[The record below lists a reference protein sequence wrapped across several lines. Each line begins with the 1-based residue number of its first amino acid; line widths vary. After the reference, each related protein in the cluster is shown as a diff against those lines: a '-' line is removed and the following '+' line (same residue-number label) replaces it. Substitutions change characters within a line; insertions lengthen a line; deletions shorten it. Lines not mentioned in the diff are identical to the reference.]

1 MVSPFPV
8 YSEIANMLNDQPEL
22 AWEIDTDQLKTVI
35 QLSSGA
41 PSVLL
46 DPHALGQVTEIYRSR
61 TKPPASNSDPVPKQ
75 KLKPKLR
82 IKMIQKTPPV
92 LAPVPPA
99 SSAPVP
105 PAPPAPA
112 PPVPVPE
119 SPLTKS
125 SVVKI
130 KAVFKKRPSLVQ
142 QLNQDHT
149 KAVDMSMEELEK
161 IIKAADQAYY
171 LGSEADDD
179 AILNDKVYDYVK
191 DLYNRR
197 RLKTNDRNLTMQS
210 ISSSTG
216 VGAVDSKPKKERDAI
231 LPVPLRSLDNLFKGS
246 GDVQRWSG
254 SQSGPYFISAKMDGT
269 SALYHQGHLY
279 TRGDATTGRDIS
291 HVLKYVKLP
300 AIPDHLAVRGEI
312 VMSKETFDN
321 KYKGK
326 KGSTAIRKVNR
337 NSVSGSLGTV
347 NHIDPAFLSDLN
359 FAAYEV
365 INMREPIQ
373 MAPSRGFAA
382 LIDMGFQVAWHQQ
395 FEEVKITDEQLSTIY
410 TDLLSSYQYEID
422 GLVIQTDR
430 AYTRQS
436 KKNPDY
442 AKAFKEAFDNDTAI
456 TVVTNVEWNISQDG
470 YIKPTVV
477 FNPVK
482 IGNINISRA
491 SAHNARMVVEMGIG
505 IGAKIEVIYWAKVN
519 PRINLVL
526 EPVEPSMPSIPYVW
540 VTSGKSGEKPA
551 DIKVADAQDDSVSR
565 TIQVKRIH
573 KFLVEIGA
581 KGIGETTV
589 EKIYDLGHKTVGDF
603 INITDDDVEF
613 LGPTASKKLV
623 KSINDAMRSITFPKL
638 MAGSKVF
645 GRGLG
650 TTRFT
655 QLLKAYPDGELVTD
669 RKSRQEYINMFLK
682 VNGFAQKT
690 AELAAD
696 GMEEFWKFVDN
707 EIPGSLYEKI
717 LDNTIGMVE
726 EPKVSGAGAALK
738 GKKICIT
745 GFRDRTISDFIEG
758 NGGTV
763 QGTCNG
769 STNMVVRPDESYT
782 NKKTEFAEEHNIR
795 IITKEDFMSEYL
807 ET

>member
-1 MVSPFPV
+1 
-8 YSEIANMLNDQPEL
+8 
-22 AWEIDTDQLKTVI
+22 
-35 QLSSGA
+35 
-41 PSVLL
+41 
-46 DPHALGQVTEIYRSR
+46 
-61 TKPPASNSDPVPKQ
+61 
-75 KLKPKLR
+75 
-82 IKMIQKTPPV
+82 
-92 LAPVPPA
+92 
-99 SSAPVP
+99 
-105 PAPPAPA
+105 
-112 PPVPVPE
+112 
-119 SPLTKS
+119 
-125 SVVKI
+125 
-130 KAVFKKRPSLVQ
+130 
-142 QLNQDHT
+142 
-149 KAVDMSMEELEK
+149 
-161 IIKAADQAYY
+161 
-171 LGSEADDD
+171 
-179 AILNDKVYDYVK
+179 
-191 DLYNRR
+191 
-197 RLKTNDRNLTMQS
+197 
-210 ISSSTG
+210 
-216 VGAVDSKPKKERDAI
+216 
-231 LPVPLRSLDNLFKGS
+231 
-246 GDVQRWSG
+246 
-254 SQSGPYFISAKMDGT
+254 
-269 SALYHQGHLY
+269 
-279 TRGDATTGRDIS
+279 
-291 HVLKYVKLP
+291 
-300 AIPDHLAVRGEI
+300 
-312 VMSKETFDN
+312 
-321 KYKGK
+321 
-326 KGSTAIRKVNR
+326 
-337 NSVSGSLGTV
+337 
-347 NHIDPAFLSDLN
+347 
-359 FAAYEV
+359 
-365 INMREPIQ
+365 MREPIQ
-373 MAPSRGFAA
+373 VAPSRGFAA

-395 FEEVKITDEQLSTIY
+395 LEGVKVTDEQLSAIY
-410 TDLLSSYQYEID
+410 TDLLKSYQYEID

-430 AYTRQS
+430 AYTRES

-442 AKAFKEAFDNDTAI
+442 AKAFKEALDNDTAI

-540 VTSGKSGEKPA
+540 VSSGKSGEKPA
-551 DIKVADAQDDSVSR
+551 DIKVTDTQDDSVSR

-589 EKIYDLGHKTVGDF
+589 EKIYDLGHQTVGDF
-603 INITDDDVEF
+603 INITDDDVAF

-669 RKSRQEYINMFLK
+669 RKSRQEYIDMFLK

-745 GFRDRTISDFIEG
+745 GFRDRTISDFIEA